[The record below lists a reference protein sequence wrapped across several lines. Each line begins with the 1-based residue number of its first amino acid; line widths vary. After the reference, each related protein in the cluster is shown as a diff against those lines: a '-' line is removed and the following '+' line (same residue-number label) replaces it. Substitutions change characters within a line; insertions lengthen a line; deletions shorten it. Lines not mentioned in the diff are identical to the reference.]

1 MDRATVGDRM
11 VVAGATLGAPVRDG
25 EILEVRGQHGGPP
38 YLVQWSDTGRESLF
52 FPGPDSHVDHLGED
66 ESAKQEVE
74 FSSGVE
80 PAHPA
85 IAGESSAAHV
95 NHWQVD
101 LYLFEDADQTTA
113 QAVLRTPAVSRLDA
127 RGLPGAARPTRT
139 CRRSVM
145 RLRRL
150 APSAGWPTGSS
161 VSHPTTSR
169 PLRVIRCTSG
179 ASGWHERRRESQPA
193 HALPKRDQG

>member
-127 RGLPGAARPTRT
+127 RGAARRSPTDENVPEIGDEVAAARA
-139 CRRSVM
+139 
-145 RLRRL
+145 LRRL
-150 APSAGWPTGSS
+150 ADRLLGVASDDIAAVEG
-161 VSHPTTSR
+161 HPVH
-169 PLRVIRCTSG
+169 LRS
-179 ASGWHERRRESQPA
+179 
-193 HALPKRDQG
+193 